1 MLIGITGQIGA
12 GKTTAALV
20 LARMGAAII
29 DADKIGRE
37 VVENNPRLVKQLAQA
52 FGREILTNR
61 EKLNRNRTAQ
71 IAFSS
76 KSNKRKLDRLVH
88 PFLLHELQRQ
98 IKKLS
103 KKYYVI
109 VIDAALLLDWGL
121 DKLVDQVLV
130 IHSGEKQRF
139 KRLQQRGISPADARA
154 RQRTQLPYLE
164 FKKRA
169 DKVILNNESK
179 AALKAKVI
187 NWAKPLFCHT
197 GA

>member
-12 GKTTAALV
+12 GKSTAALV

-29 DADKIGRE
+29 DADKIGRD
-37 VVENNPRLVKQLAQA
+37 VVENNPRLVKQLAHA
-52 FGREILTNR
+52 FGGAILMSQG
-61 EKLNRNRTAQ
+61 KLNRNRTAQ

-88 PFLLHELQRQ
+88 PFLLRELQRQ

-103 KKYYVI
+103 VNYDVI
-109 VIDAALLLDWGL
+109 VVDAALLLNWGL
-121 DKLVDQVLV
+121 DKLVDHVLV

-139 KRLQQRGISPADARA
+139 ERLRKRGISSADARA
-154 RQRTQLPYLE
+154 RQNMQLPYRE

-169 DKVILNNESK
+169 DKVILNNTTK
-179 AALKAKVI
+179 AALKVKVL
-187 NWAKPLFCHT
+187 NWAKPLFVPT
-197 GA
+197 NN